1 MKEGATLFCP
11 KCGNPVSRD
20 DNFCASCGHNL
31 KDVKVNITSNSS
43 IKKEN
48 TAKVEKTSEHTRV
61 FNPKSL
67 DGIDTTDE
75 LKNIIAE
82 VDKKIS
88 KNIEEYEKSS
98 VQAKSTARERKLK
111 ESPSKNID
119 IKKESKTSENGY
131 DAVDAKK
138 ADKEF
143 LDANRES
150 KPESGMSQKELIRRV
165 QEELKKSNFN
175 ESSKK
180 PSDLKVDI
188 STEEIP
194 LDNSINNYER
204 FHSNEDFQNKSS
216 KKFSLREKWKN
227 FINEEDDEFSI
238 FSSIKD
244 DSKKKENARN
254 LEISKSV
261 EDSEKSFENTLST
274 PKIDIE
280 DAIKKSEEAKRK
292 KKEDKKKDDLSNKPQ
307 NIKKKPQEFQ
317 NKNKDLAE
325 KSFNDTNINITKED
339 KSNELNDNSKDLKS
353 KNNSELSEKLNS
365 IKIPKQ
371 GETSNSSDKHT
382 INKKNIKPK
391 NLKNLFSFKDNG
403 EKPVKEIESVDSKV
417 DKAIE
422 NNLSKK
428 VNDMESKIS
437 KSSLDALDK
446 IMEVLSNITD
456 KISNYIGDFGSKE
469 SKILIGIGTI
479 LNAIALLIGSGSFK
493 FILILFLILKLVF
506 DYLEFYIP
514 LNIATDRDEID
525 TSYPEVKK
533 FALINWIICKV
544 FLFIGFIITP
554 FGGFLKYNMLQALT
568 AMPLATLILV
578 ILSLLIA
585 ITLYKEEFVGRSKI
599 NFIGWYAIA
608 FTLFELLFKMIWFII
623 NFIFV
628 TLF

>member
-11 KCGNPVSRD
+11 KCGNPVSKD
-20 DNFCASCGHNL
+20 DNFCASCGYNL
-31 KDVKVNITSNSS
+31 KDVKINITSNSS

-48 TAKVEKTSEHTRV
+48 TTKVKKMSEHTRV

-82 VDKKIS
+82 VDRKIS
-88 KNIEEYEKSS
+88 KNIEEYQKSN
-98 VQAKSTARERKLK
+98 VQAKSSSKERKPK

-119 IKKESKTSENGY
+119 IKKESKLSENGY
-131 DAVDAKK
+131 DSIDTKK

-143 LDANRES
+143 LDANRGSES
-150 KPESGMSQKELIRRV
+150 NSGMSQKELIRRV
-165 QEELKKSNFN
+165 QEELKKSNFS

-180 PSDLKVDI
+180 VSNLKKDI
-188 STEEIP
+188 YTEETPSHNFI
-194 LDNSINNYER
+194 NSSEKFDDIKNSQKENP
-204 FHSNEDFQNKSS
+204 
-216 KKFSLREKWKN
+216 KKFSLKEKWKN
-227 FINEEDDEFSI
+227 FINEDNDEFSI

-244 DSKKKENARN
+244 DSKKKEDVRN
-254 LEISKSV
+254 LEISKSID
-261 EDSEKSFENTLST
+261 DSEKSFENTLST

-292 KKEDKKKDDLSNKPQ
+292 KNE
-307 NIKKKPQEFQ
+307 
-317 NKNKDLAE
+317 NKDLTE
-325 KSFNDTNINITKED
+325 KNYDAKNINRA
-339 KSNELNDNSKDLKS
+339 SKDNKS
-353 KNNSELSEKLNS
+353 DTPKDFKSMHDSELSEKLNR

-371 GETSNSSDKHT
+371 TESSKVLDKHKT
-382 INKKNIKPK
+382 YKKSK
-391 NLKNLFSFKDNG
+391 NLKDLFTFKDNG
-403 EKPVKEIESVDSKV
+403 EKPIKEIESVDSKV
-417 DKAIE
+417 EKVIE
-422 NNLSKK
+422 NNLSNK
-428 VNDMESKIS
+428 VNSMESKIS
-437 KSSLDALDK
+437 KSSLDAIDK
-446 IMEVLSNITD
+446 AMEFLSKITD
-456 KISNYIGDFGSKE
+456 KVSNYIGDFGSKE

-493 FILILFLILKLVF
+493 IILIVFLILKLVF
-506 DYLEFYIP
+506 DYFEFYIP

-544 FLFIGFIITP
+544 FLFVGFIITP

-568 AMPLATLILV
+568 AMPLATLILI
-578 ILSLLIA
+578 ILSILIA
-585 ITLYKEEFVGRSKI
+585 ITLYKEELVGRSKI